1 MKVPATGPIHERITA
16 ITDASYPIYIVRGDE
31 SELLLDSGPN
41 MLGPSYLASLSAMFP
56 DGGLRPRRL
65 LLTHSHWDHV
75 GSADYLR
82 RHMPG
87 LQIGGHSRLATVV
100 RKSSA
105 LETMNRLST
114 DQVELLAHSPSGED
128 LTLRPFEIDVVLKQ
142 GDEFDL
148 GGLTCMVYETP
159 GHTRDSLAY
168 YFPEIKALFPGD
180 ACGVL
185 RGDTGDTI
193 QPEFVA
199 SYQDYVE
206 SLKFMT
212 ALEPEIICLAHSWV
226 LTQAEAREFL
236 TASLAETYR
245 YRELIESYLTAAR
258 GDIEE
263 AVRELARAEYGPEG
277 RMGPPRAAYL
287 TNLAAQVK
295 HIAERLGHDDGPA
308 GAGG

>member
-1 MKVPATGPIHERITA
+1 MKAPATGPIHESITA
-16 ITDASYPIYIVRGDE
+16 ITDASYPIYVVRGDK
-31 SELLLDSGPN
+31 SELLIDSGPN
-41 MLGPSYLASLSAMFP
+41 MLAPRYLASLKAMFP
-56 DGGLRPRRL
+56 DGERHPRRL
-65 LLTHSHWDHV
+65 FLTHSHWDHV

-82 RHMPG
+82 RHIPG
-87 LQIGGHSRLATVV
+87 LQIGGHPRLATVV
-100 RKSSA
+100 RKPSA
-105 LETMNRLST
+105 LETMNRLSM
-114 DQVELLAHSPSGED
+114 DQVELLEHNPTGED
-128 LTLRPFEIDVVLKQ
+128 LTLRPFEIDVLLHQ

-148 GGLTCMVYETP
+148 GGLTCRVYETP

-185 RGDTGDTI
+185 RGDTGATI

-199 SYQDYVE
+199 SYQDYVD
-206 SLKFMT
+206 SLKFMA

-226 LTQAEAREFL
+226 LTQEDATQFL
-236 TASLAETYR
+236 AGSLAETYR
-245 YRELIESYLTAAR
+245 YRELIESYLRAAH
-258 GDIEE
+258 GDVEE

-295 HIAERLGHDDGPA
+295 HIAERLGHDDGLA
-308 GAGG
+308 GAGS